1 MTQTLGSTQQ
11 SKKKDVEI
19 QLEFQLYKEKHARKK
34 AEKRVQEL
42 EQILIFYETHLI
54 NHDN

>member
-1 MTQTLGSTQQ
+1 MTQTLRSKPQ
-11 SKKKDVEI
+11 SKRTDTEI

-34 AEKRVQEL
+34 AEQRVKEL

-54 NHDN
+54 KHD